1 MAALS
6 FPGRLFV
13 VEGVDGAG
21 KSTQLDLLDDWLSDQ
36 GYDVERIAWR
46 SPPDIKDLKKKDRK
60 DATKNTTSFSLLY
73 AADLADKTQD
83 DILPALKAG
92 SIMLADRYMYTA
104 FARDVARGL
113 DKQWVR
119 QVYSFALKPNLAF
132 YFRIP
137 LDMAMQRILD
147 NRGRLGFYEA
157 GMDLKLSKDP
167 QKSFGKFQARIMAQ
181 YESMVPEFGLKVI
194 DATQSVAKQQAQ
206 LQAIITPY
214 LAGLQKK
221 GA

>member
-1 MAALS
+1 MAALY
-6 FPGRLFV
+6 PGRLFV

-21 KSTQLDLLDDWLSDQ
+21 KSTQLDLLDDWLSGQ

-46 SPPDIKDLKKKDRK
+46 SPPDIKDVKKKDRK
-60 DATKNTTSFSLLY
+60 DETSNPTSFSLLY

-83 DILPALKAG
+83 NILPALKAG

-113 DKQWVR
+113 DKAWVR
-119 QVYSFALKPNLAF
+119 QVYGFALKPNLAF

-137 LDMAMQRILD
+137 VDLALQRILAD
-147 NRGRLGFYEA
+147 RGRLGFYEA
-157 GMDLKLSKDP
+157 GMDMKLSKDP

-194 DATQSVAKQQAQ
+194 DATQSQAQ
-206 LQAIITPY
+206 VQVQLQKLIMPY